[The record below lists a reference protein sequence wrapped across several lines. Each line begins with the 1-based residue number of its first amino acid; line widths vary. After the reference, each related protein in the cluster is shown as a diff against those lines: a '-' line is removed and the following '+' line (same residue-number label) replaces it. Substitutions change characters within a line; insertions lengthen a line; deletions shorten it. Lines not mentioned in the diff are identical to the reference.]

1 MSLEQL
7 SYFAQIIGS
16 AGVILSLVFVGLQIR
31 QNTAALQR
39 NEHNSTMSQ
48 WTVLRMAVAQNRE
61 LAEFMTAG
69 LKGERALDAAD
80 QFRLDQFL
88 QENAWAAFH
97 IWDRTQ
103 RGVFAKGTFEMT
115 GGAHLRT
122 VLMTERGSAWW
133 RDAKGVGFYPAFVAD
148 VDAMLAEPELAPP
161 QNGAPQIA
169 AADA

>member
-16 AGVILSLVFVGLQIR
+16 AGVILSLVFVGLQIL

-48 WTVLRMAVAQNRE
+48 WTVLRMAIAENRE
-61 LAEFMTAG
+61 LAEFMTVG
-69 LKGERALDAAD
+69 LSGERALDAAD
-80 QFRLDQFL
+80 QLRLEQFL
-88 QENAWAAFH
+88 QEHAWAAFH

-122 VLMTERGSAWW
+122 LLMTPRGSAWW
-133 RDAKGVGFYPAFVAD
+133 RDAKEVGFYPGFVAD
-148 VDAMLAEPELAPP
+148 VDAMVAAPGSSPP
-161 QNGAPQIA
+161 QDSAPQVA
-169 AADA
+169 ATDA